1 MRRRY
6 NRQRAAAPNAAEQPF
21 CVFVQLDENA
31 QFLFN
36 NTFGV
41 SFSAIVA
48 VTAMMVGE
56 GSLSGE
62 PDPEERGKLV
72 VRLSADDLRAVV
84 ARIRATQPVGV
95 LMASLRKAINT
106 TRAFIKKARE
116 KNSGLRLPEAETKL
130 QEAVEGLRNLLG
142 VTGDPEKVVAA
153 TTAAKAALEAA
164 EAAIMVAKKEVR
176 QHLIARAEALAK
188 RVGASAPTL
197 EGVDLDE
204 DRRVLVEFIEGC
216 ETVEGGA
223 RDGRLPAAPAY
234 PHWGRGG
241 GRSGGRR

>member
-62 PDPEERGKLV
+62 PDPERGKLI
-72 VRLSADDLRAVV
+72 VRLSADNLRAVV

-116 KNSGLRLPEAETKL
+116 KNSGLRLPEAEALLT
-130 QEAVEGLRNLLG
+130 EAIDGLRTILG
-142 VTGDPEKVVAA
+142 ATGSPEKVVAA

-164 EAAIMVAKKEVR
+164 EAAIMVAKQEVR
-176 QHLIARAEALAK
+176 EHLLARAEALAK